1 MKRGWKIALSLA
13 IVSAVSAWL
22 AVDHRSW
29 GRVVGVWNR
38 LSSSVL
44 LAEETR
50 PSKEWLQ
57 SSKDEVSNTPL
68 NLLTLTKAQ
77 MEAIGLK
84 TAPVKPQTEPIIL
97 RLTGV
102 TDYDPDTLTLVRS
115 QFDCRV
121 DKVLAQL
128 GSVVKKGDPLLE
140 VFSSELAEAKSNYE
154 TAQSQWTRDKKVLAY
169 KSELTKVAAIHRVFD
184 VKHYCL
190 CMSISLA
197 A

>member
-1 MKRGWKIALSLA
+1 MAGI
-13 IVSAVSAWL
+13 SAWL
-22 AVDHRSW
+22 AVDHRTW

-38 LSSSVL
+38 LTSSVL

-50 PSKEWLQ
+50 PSKEWLR
-57 SSKDEVSNTPL
+57 SSKAESSNTPL
-68 NLLTLTKAQ
+68 NLLTLTSAQ

-169 KSELTKVAAIHRVFD
+169 KSELAKVAAIPRKEQIEIEND
-184 VKHYCL
+184 EAKSRL
-190 CMSISLA
+190 R
-197 A
+197 

>member
-154 TAQSQWTRDKKVLAY
+154 TAQS
-169 KSELTKVAAIHRVFD
+169 
-184 VKHYCL
+184 
-190 CMSISLA
+190 
-197 A
+197 